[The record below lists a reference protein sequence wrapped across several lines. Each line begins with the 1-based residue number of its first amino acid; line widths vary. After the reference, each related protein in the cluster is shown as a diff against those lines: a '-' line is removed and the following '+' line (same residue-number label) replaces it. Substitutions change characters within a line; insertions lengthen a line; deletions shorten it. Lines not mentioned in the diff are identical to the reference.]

1 MRESWN
7 NTIRSRAD
15 LRQSDRVLCE
25 LAPRL
30 GDRDEGKTLTDILQL
45 AGANLLSPMIL
56 CFALGL
62 FAALARSELS
72 VPEAAAKAL
81 SIYLLFAIGFK
92 GGVAVAG
99 HGIDGRLLAT
109 LGGGVLLSFALPFAA
124 FGLLRMMTR
133 FSVTDA
139 AAVAAH
145 YGSISI
151 VTFVTATSVLAAR
164 GIASEGYMVA
174 VAAAMEAP
182 AIVSA
187 LWLASRSGG
196 GARMDPELWR
206 EILLNGSIVL
216 LVGSFAIGLIT
227 GADGM
232 ARIESFVVSPF
243 QGVLCLFLLDMGLVA
258 GRGMRASRGVLGLG
272 ALAFGML
279 MPLIGAAAGLAM
291 GLALGLSAGGV
302 ALLMTL
308 AASAS
313 YIAVPAAMRVALPE
327 ANPSVYLT
335 LSLGVTFPFNLT
347 IGIPLYVA
355 LSGALT
361 GG

>member
-1 MRESWN
+1 
-7 NTIRSRAD
+7 
-15 LRQSDRVLCE
+15 V
-25 LAPRL
+25 
-30 GDRDEGKTLTDILQL
+30 TDILAL
-45 AGANLLSPMIL
+45 AGNNLLSPMIL

-62 FAALARSELS
+62 LAALARSDLS

-81 SIYLLFAIGFK
+81 SLYLLFAIGFK
-92 GGVAVAG
+92 GGAAVADNG
-99 HGIDGRLLAT
+99 LGFSLFSALAA
-109 LGGGVLLSFALPFAA
+109 GVLLSVALPFVA
-124 FGLLRMMTR
+124 FALLRVMTR
-133 FSVTDA
+133 FSVADA

-151 VTFVTATSVLAAR
+151 VTFVTAISVLEGR
-164 GIASEGYMVA
+164 GISSEGYMVA

-182 AIVSA
+182 AIISA
-187 LWLASRSGG
+187 LWIVAKAGD
-196 GARMDPELWR
+196 GADVDTDLWR

-216 LVGSFAIGLIT
+216 LVGSFVIGLLT
-227 GADGM
+227 GADGL
-232 ARIESFVVSPF
+232 ARIESFIVSPF

-258 GRGMRASRGVLGLG
+258 GRGLRTSGGVLGTG
-272 ALAFGML
+272 AILFGLL
-279 MPLIGAAAGLAM
+279 MPLIGAAAGLLM
-291 GLALGLSAGGV
+291 GAGLGLSAGGV

-327 ANPSVYLT
+327 ANPSIYLT

-347 IGIPLYVA
+347 VGIPLYVA
-355 LSGALT
+355 LASAVM

>member
-1 MRESWN
+1 M
-7 NTIRSRAD
+7 AGLLD
-15 LRQSDRVLCE
+15 L
-25 LAPRL
+25 A
-30 GDRDEGKTLTDILQL
+30 
-45 AGANLLSPMIL
+45 AGNLLTPMIL

-62 FAALARSELS
+62 FAALARSELTI
-72 VPEAAAKAL
+72 PEAFAKAM

-99 HGIDGRLLAT
+99 HGLDRQVVSALA
-109 LGGGVLLSFALPFAA
+109 GGVALSFALPLVAFA
-124 FGLLRMMTR
+124 LLRVMTR
-133 FSVTDA
+133 MSAVDA
-139 AAVAAH
+139 AAVSAH

-151 VTFVTATSVLAAR
+151 VTFVTATSVVTGQGLAF
-164 GIASEGYMVA
+164 EGYLVA

-187 LWLASRSGG
+187 LWLAARSGT
-196 GARMDPELWR
+196 GARMDARLWH

-216 LVGSFAIGLIT
+216 LVGSFLIGAVT
-227 GADGM
+227 GEAGM
-232 ARIESFVVSPF
+232 ARIEAFIVAPF

-258 GRGMRASRGVLGLG
+258 GRGLRGSKGVLGLPVVG
-272 ALAFGML
+272 FGMG
-279 MPLIGAAAGLAM
+279 MPMIGAAFGLAVAM
-291 GLALGLSAGGV
+291 VIGLSPGGT

-335 LSLGVTFPFNLT
+335 LSLGITFPFNL
-347 IGIPLYVA
+347 IFGIPAYLA
-355 LSGALT
+355 IAQSLT